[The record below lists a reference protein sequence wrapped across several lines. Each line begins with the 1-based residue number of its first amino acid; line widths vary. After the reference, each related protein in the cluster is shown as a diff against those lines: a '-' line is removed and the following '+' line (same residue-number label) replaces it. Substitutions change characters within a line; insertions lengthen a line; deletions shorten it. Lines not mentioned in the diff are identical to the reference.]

1 MKKFLKLAAVFI
13 LTVVI
18 SLFCI
23 SVAGCAQTNSQQ
35 TSSDST
41 ENFSLIMFDYSLIED
56 GIFNDSVC
64 YLEYDDPDAFDL
76 EAMADRAGLKEWP
89 TDYLVVTISENLVDE
104 FLEDWN
110 RYEYLGSSKEEWEEK
125 FQLSYKYALKEYYVG
140 NVPNF
145 KIVKVNKDWFSE
157 EPVIVEE

>member
-1 MKKFLKLAAVFI
+1 MKKFLKLTAV
-13 LTVVI
+13 TVAI

-23 SVAGCAQTNSQQ
+23 SVVGCAQTSQQ
-35 TSSDST
+35 NSVSDST
-41 ENFSLIMFDYSLIED
+41 NLIMFDYSLILD

-76 EAMADRAGLKEWP
+76 EAMAYRAGLEEWP
-89 TDYLVVTISENLVDE
+89 TDYLVVTISENLIDE
-104 FLEDWN
+104 FIEDWN
-110 RYEYLGSSKEEWEEK
+110 RWEYLGNSKEEWQEK

-140 NVPNF
+140 NIPNF
-145 KIVKVNKDWFSE
+145 KIVKVKGNWFSE

>member
-13 LTVVI
+13 LTVAI

-23 SVAGCAQTNSQQ
+23 SVVGCAQTSQQ
-35 TSSDST
+35 NSVSDST
-41 ENFSLIMFDYSLIED
+41 ENFSLIMFDYSLILD

-76 EAMADRAGLKEWP
+76 EAMAYRAGLEEWP
-89 TDYLVVTISENLVDE
+89 TDYLVVTISENLIDE

-125 FQLSYKYALKEYYVG
+125 FELSYKYALKEYYVR
-140 NVPNF
+140 NIPNF
-145 KIVKVNKDWFSE
+145 KLVKVEGNWFSE